1 MYYNI
6 NLIKVYLKRV
16 SNVKLIVGL
25 GNPGKDYKNTRHN
38 VGFFVIDNYLNTN
51 DWKEKFNAL
60 YHETRI
66 NGEKVLFIK
75 PLTFMNLS
83 GDAVVKF
90 VDYYNV
96 NIDSILVIHDD
107 LDLQFSTYKL
117 KKNSSAGGH
126 NGIKSIINRLNSQE
140 FARLKIG
147 VSHDRTIDTKDYVLG
162 NFSKVEIDKLN
173 EMQKDFNKIIESF
186 IIDGIDKTMNVYNSR
201 IK

>member
-38 VGFFVIDNYLNTN
+38 VGFFVLDNYLNTN

-162 NFSKVEIDKLN
+162 NFSKAEIDKLN